1 MKVNVQYAE
10 THFAELA
17 SSAAR
22 GEEVEVALPD
32 GPTLKLVV
40 SNPALVPA
48 KKNGKRILGAG
59 RGDRINR
66 KHLLGAGEGLITL
79 PTDEEWAAMDK
90 EIEDLM
96 LNSPLFP
103 EEK

>member
-22 GEEVEVALPD
+22 GEEVEIAQPD

-40 SNPALVPA
+40 SPPPAAPA
-48 KKNGKRILGAG
+48 KKAGKRILGAG
-59 RGDRINR
+59 V
-66 KHLLGAGEGLITL
+66 GEMIV
-79 PTDEEWAAMDK
+79 PSFEEWQAMDN
-90 EIEDLM
+90 DLAQ
-96 LNSPLFP
+96 LINDSPLFP
-103 EEK
+103 AEKR